1 VKEITII
8 FYGKHSLELKYVV
21 ERFPQLKDGRVI
33 IPESYKQD
41 KSIIAVCEGHVN
53 ILNSFGERIE
63 FFPKIKQA
71 I

>member
-1 VKEITII
+1 MKEITII

-21 ERFPQLKDGRVI
+21 ERFPQLKNGRVI